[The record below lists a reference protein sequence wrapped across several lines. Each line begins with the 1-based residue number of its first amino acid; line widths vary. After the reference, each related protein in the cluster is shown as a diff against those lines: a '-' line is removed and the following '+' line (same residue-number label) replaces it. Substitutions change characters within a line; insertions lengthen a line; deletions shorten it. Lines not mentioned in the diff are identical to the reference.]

1 MSMLCLE
8 QLGKRYPRAERPS
21 LTEFDLVVERGDFVG
36 IVGESGSGKT
46 TVLRLVAG
54 FEEPTTGTIA
64 IESQIVSSDNIF
76 APAEVRGVGMV
87 FQDYALFPHLR
98 IGENIAFG
106 LNDNTRSTGIVISE
120 MLELVDLK
128 GYENYY
134 PHELS
139 GGQQQRVAL
148 ARALAPRPKLLLL
161 DEPFSNLDEASKTR
175 VREDL
180 YKIVQRAQITAIW
193 VSHDIKQIMAVVQR
207 VALIKGGT
215 LQQAGTPEELYREPC
230 NRYVAGFFGKVNIL
244 PVHLINQCL
253 QKPIVKKKVGDVGP
267 SNEMPEVILRPDHI
281 ELVEEGVTSIEG
293 VVKRIYF
300 QGETREIIVCA
311 GEYEISVI
319 IGRERRV
326 TVGER
331 LFLRPKD
338 NELRLMPAES

>member
-1 MSMLCLE
+1 MLHLE
-8 QLGKRYPRAERPS
+8 RLGKRYLRAEGPS
-21 LTEFDLVVERGDFVG
+21 LTGFDLVVERGEFVG

-46 TVLRLVAG
+46 TILRLVAG

-64 IESQIVSSDNIF
+64 VEGQIVSSDKVF
-76 APAEVRGVGMV
+76 VPAEARGVGMV
-87 FQDYALFPHLR
+87 FQDYALFPHLS

-106 LNDNTRSTGIVISE
+106 LSGNMRSAGPVVSE

-128 GYENYY
+128 GSENYY

-175 VREDL
+175 VRDDL
-180 YKIVQRAQITAIW
+180 YKIVQRARITAIW

-244 PVHLINQCL
+244 PVHLVNQCL
-253 QKPIVKKKVGDVGP
+253 EQPIVEEKAGKLGP
-267 SNEMPEVILRPDHI
+267 SNEMPEVVLRPDHI
-281 ELVEEGVTSIEG
+281 ELVEEGAISIVG
-293 VVKRIYF
+293 VVRRIYF
-300 QGETREIIVCA
+300 QGETREIVVCA
-311 GEYEISVI
+311 GEHEISVI
-319 IGRERRV
+319 VSRERRV

-331 LFLRPKD
+331 LFLKPKE